1 MKIGKY
7 LPIVILICVGL
18 AFATADAQ
26 ENLAQQVS
34 AIFQQSCSNC
44 HGPSGSFKEALLIER
59 NALIDTQVVIPGN
72 PENSEFYKRLLGPT
86 ENGPQ
91 MPLNLPPLSPEA
103 VETIARW
110 ITTGAPDW
118 NVQHDTNFIT
128 TDTILDTIR
137 THLKSLD
144 PFDRPSARYFT
155 MTHLYNAG
163 EAPETLS
170 DYRIALSKLINSLS
184 WKFEITNPI
193 PIDEAQ
199 TIFYIDLRRYEW
211 NTTTDVWTQIE
222 QVYPYNIAFDPETQA
237 GLLEKLTHLQTE
249 TGSTVPFVHVDWF
262 LATASLPPLYHDILG
277 LPQTDRVLEA
287 QLEVNVASNIRNAP
301 GIDVWRAGFND
312 SGVSSNNRVVERHTS
327 RYGAYWKSYDF
338 AGSVGSQ
345 NIFTH
350 PLDFTHDGGEI
361 IFNLPN
367 GLQAYL
373 LVDANGNRLN
383 DAPIDIVSNPA
394 ASDPTVR
401 NGLSCIGCHT
411 QGMKKFEDSVRAAIE
426 QNENQPY
433 NKEQALRL
441 YAKQSVL
448 DNLVAK
454 DTLRFQQALEK
465 IGGPFSDDAS
475 RQRFFKQHENEPI
488 QRFHESFQAP
498 LNASDAAAAV
508 GLETD
513 ALLTQIREKQS
524 LKNLGLQTLVDV
536 NGTVK
541 RDAWTSYFDDVISA
555 LNTPDS
561 TLPPVVERPE
571 RIPGAGVYIPDPN
584 LRAAIAEALGKAP
597 GDPITVED
605 MTMLT
610 DLDAR
615 NYDEPRKENINN
627 LTGLEFAVNLK
638 FLHIGGN
645 SVSDLSPLAGLIKL
659 DFLDV
664 QDNLISDIL
673 PLKGLTRLKDLVLT
687 DNVIS
692 DFSPLMELTTLKEVW
707 ISDSPAF
714 DLSLL
719 GRLINLEGVHAW
731 DVPIKDLS
739 PLAGLTKLRWL
750 DFGRIPISDLAP
762 LANLTNLR
770 KLIFYDCGIE
780 DISSLAGL
788 KELRF
793 LIIPHNA
800 ISDLSPLAGLTRLET
815 LHIVNNEI
823 SDVSPLAGLTNL
835 GELNLRNNPITDFS
849 PLEALSE
856 NINILTGEVTIPDP
870 NLRAAIAEAL
880 GKGDTTV
887 VSITAEEMATLTSL
901 VANDRGIQDLIG
913 LEFAINLENLW
924 FEHNQVSDLSPI
936 AKLTKLHELRF
947 VSNQVSDLSPIA
959 KLTKLRELRIDHN
972 PISDLSPIAG
982 FTQLEVLSINEFPLS
997 DISPLSG
1004 LVNLKTFH
1012 SWGSPIVD
1020 MSPLVNLSKLETL
1033 DLCGA
1038 KLANIPP
1045 LDNLKNLKTL
1055 YLVDCNISDLSS
1067 LSSLRGL
1074 EHFTKLNLHR
1084 NNIISDLSPLAMLA
1098 NLKWLNLSWNNI
1110 SDVSALTDLSNL
1122 KWLSLELN
1130 NVSDVSPLAK
1140 LTNLEWLNLTKNPIT
1155 DFSVLAVLS
1164 QSTNILTGEVVIPDP
1179 NLRAAIAEALGKGD
1193 TTVVSITAEEM
1204 VTLTSLVA
1212 NNRGIQELTGLEFA
1226 INLDYLAAHDNQI
1239 ADLSPLSELTNL
1251 RVLDVWHNPIE
1262 SLSPITGLS
1271 NLEHITLVGD
1281 GGISDLS
1288 PLAGLAKLRHF
1299 LTWGNPIS
1307 DLSPLAGLTQLET
1320 LDICGSKASDISPLA
1335 KLTAL
1340 KELYLVGNDISDVSP
1355 LSGLTNLKR
1364 LSLERNSISDVSSLV
1379 PLINLKWLGLHHNS
1393 ISDFSPLAELSETTI
1408 ISRAFNPGVPT
1419 GGPKIEGP
1427 WSWVTVPGE
1436 RLDGKTDLLA
1446 EASAGT
1452 ITEQQAATN
1461 GVIKGESVGN
1471 NLWTQGK
1478 IAPSGDMNIVD
1489 MLDEIG
1495 SEANND
1501 KKNRIIYGSIVL
1513 DSPREQSPNMFFG
1526 TGGRVKIWL
1535 NGGLVY
1541 QSLIW
1546 RSRHGQVFNYH
1557 DFLSVTLKQ
1566 GTNTL
1571 LVAIDDAGTGWWS
1584 GFFGFEEGTEYTV
1597 STASTKTRVE
1607 YVFSKPQIHVDDTFT
1622 LDLSAANVQNL
1633 AGWQFDIAFDP
1644 TVVEAVEVNEGDF
1657 LKTGGGATFFQ
1668 KGTIDNTT
1676 GKITKLSSARLGED
1690 GVSGKGTLLSVTF
1703 TAKTTGQTQLKLENF
1718 QLAAITGVSIP
1729 AGPHEVVI
1737 TVERQLA
1744 TGDVNRDGQ
1753 VNILD
1758 MVLVARHFG
1767 KTVPANSEIDMNG
1780 DGVVNIQDLIIVAQH
1795 LGESTTS
1802 AAPLIFAVDD
1812 IEGIDPAMIQAWIEQ
1827 AQIENDGS
1835 IAFQQGIANLERLLA
1850 LFIPEE
1856 TALLHNYPNPFNP
1869 ETWIPY
1875 QLSEPAEVTLRI
1887 YAVNGSLIRTL
1898 AFGQMPAGIY
1908 QTRTRAAFWD
1918 GKNNVGE
1925 SVASGVYFYTLTAG
1939 DFNATRKM
1947 LIRK

>member
-1 MKIGKY
+1 MVKIGKY

-18 AFATADAQ
+18 TFATADAQ

-34 AIFQQSCSNC
+34 AIFQQNCLNC
-44 HGPSGSFKEALLIER
+44 HGPSGSFKEALLLDR

-86 ENGPQ
+86 ESGPQ
-91 MPLNLPPLSPEA
+91 MPLNLSPLSPEA
-103 VETIARW
+103 IETIARW
-110 ITTGAPDW
+110 ITVGAPDW
-118 NVQHDTNFIT
+118 DVQHDINFIT
-128 TDTILDTIR
+128 TDTILDTIGN
-137 THLKSLD
+137 HLKSLD

-163 EAPETLS
+163 ETPETLS

-249 TGSTVPFVHVDWF
+249 TGSTVPFVYIDWF
-262 LATASLPPLYHDILG
+262 LATASLPPLYHDILD

-301 GIDVWRAGFND
+301 GINVWRAGFND

-426 QNENQPY
+426 QNENPPY

-465 IGGPFSDDAS
+465 IGGPFADDAS
-475 RQRFFKQHENEPI
+475 RQQFFKKCENEPI

-513 ALLTQIREKQS
+513 AFLIQIREKQS
-524 LKNLGLQTLVDV
+524 LKNLGLQTLTDE

-541 RDAWTSYFDDVISA
+541 RDAWTSNFDDVISA

-561 TLPPVVERPE
+561 VLPPIVQRPD

-605 MTMLT
+605 LAMLT
-610 DLDAR
+610 YLDAR

-687 DNVIS
+687 GNVIS

-762 LANLTNLR
+762 LTNLTNLR

-793 LIIPHNA
+793 LIIPHNS
-800 ISDLSPLAGLTRLET
+800 ISDLSPLAGLTHLET
-815 LHIVNNEI
+815 LEIHNNEI

-835 GELNLRNNPITDFS
+835 
-849 PLEALSE
+849 
-856 NINILTGEVTIPDP
+856 
-870 NLRAAIAEAL
+870 
-880 GKGDTTV
+880 
-887 VSITAEEMATLTSL
+887 
-901 VANDRGIQDLIG
+901 
-913 LEFAINLENLW
+913 
-924 FEHNQVSDLSPI
+924 
-936 AKLTKLHELRF
+936 
-947 VSNQVSDLSPIA
+947 
-959 KLTKLRELRIDHN
+959 
-972 PISDLSPIAG
+972 
-982 FTQLEVLSINEFPLS
+982 
-997 DISPLSG
+997 
-1004 LVNLKTFH
+1004 
-1012 SWGSPIVD
+1012 
-1020 MSPLVNLSKLETL
+1020 
-1033 DLCGA
+1033 
-1038 KLANIPP
+1038 
-1045 LDNLKNLKTL
+1045 
-1055 YLVDCNISDLSS
+1055 
-1067 LSSLRGL
+1067 
-1074 EHFTKLNLHR
+1074 
-1084 NNIISDLSPLAMLA
+1084 
-1098 NLKWLNLSWNNI
+1098 
-1110 SDVSALTDLSNL
+1110 
-1122 KWLSLELN
+1122 
-1130 NVSDVSPLAK
+1130 
-1140 LTNLEWLNLTKNPIT
+1140 EWLNL
-1155 DFSVLAVLS
+1155 D
-1164 QSTNILTGEVVIPDP
+1164 
-1179 NLRAAIAEALGKGD
+1179 
-1193 TTVVSITAEEM
+1193 
-1204 VTLTSLVA
+1204 
-1212 NNRGIQELTGLEFA
+1212 
-1226 INLDYLAAHDNQI
+1226 DNKI
-1239 ADLSPLSELTNL
+1239 
-1251 RVLDVWHNPIE
+1251 
-1262 SLSPITGLS
+1262 S
-1271 NLEHITLVGD
+1271 N
-1281 GGISDLS
+1281 
-1288 PLAGLAKLRHF
+1288 
-1299 LTWGNPIS
+1299 
-1307 DLSPLAGLTQLET
+1307 
-1320 LDICGSKASDISPLA
+1320 
-1335 KLTAL
+1335 
-1340 KELYLVGNDISDVSP
+1340 
-1355 LSGLTNLKR
+1355 
-1364 LSLERNSISDVSSLV
+1364 
-1379 PLINLKWLGLHHNS
+1379 
-1393 ISDFSPLAELSETTI
+1393 FSPLDSLRENITI
-1408 ISRAFNPGVPT
+1408 SWLRNPGTPQ

-1427 WSWVTVPGE
+1427 WLWVLVPGE
-1436 RLDGKTDLLA
+1436 RLDSDTDFLA
-1446 EASAGT
+1446 QASSGAV
-1452 ITEQQAATN
+1452 TELQVAAN
-1461 GVIKGESVGN
+1461 GATVGSSVGSAREGSPIGSN
-1471 NLWTQGK
+1471 VWFSHE
-1478 IAPSGDMNIVD
+1478 IAPEGGENINN
-1489 MLDEIG
+1489 MLHSVGIG
-1495 SEANND
+1495 TDRDDRND
-1501 KKNRIIYGSIVL
+1501 HVIYGSVVL
-1513 DSPREQSPNMFFG
+1513 HSPRERSTRLFVGSNN
-1526 TGGRVKIWL
+1526 RVKVWL
-1535 NGGLVY
+1535 NGHLIYEWV
-1541 QSLIW
+1541 QSLPAAED
-1546 RSRHGQVFNYH
+1546 YH
-1557 DFLSVTLKQ
+1557 DFLPVMLKQ
-1566 GTNTL
+1566 GRNVM
-1571 LVAIDDAGTGWWS
+1571 LVASDHPVGSWRAY
-1584 GFFGFEEGTEYTV
+1584 FGFEEGTEYIL
-1597 STASTKTRVE
+1597 SNPRVG
-1607 YVFSKPQIHVDDTFT
+1607 YAFSDSKIHVGDTFT
-1622 LDLSAANVQNL
+1622 LDLSTENVFDL

-1644 TVVEAVEVNEGDF
+1644 AVLEVAEVNEGDF
-1657 LKTGGGATFFQ
+1657 LKTGGETTFFQ
-1668 KGTIDNTT
+1668 KGTIDNST
-1676 GKITKLSSARLGED
+1676 GKITKLSSARLSED
-1690 GVSGKGTLLSVTF
+1690 GVSGTGTLLSVTF
-1703 TAKTTGQTQLKLENF
+1703 TAKTAGRTQLKLVNF

-1729 AGPHEVVI
+1729 AGPHEVII

-1744 TGDVNRDGQ
+1744 TGDVNRDEQ

-1767 KTVPANSEIDMNG
+1767 KTVPPDSDVDLNG

-1802 AAPLIFAVDD
+1802 AAPSIFTVDD
-1812 IEGIDPAMIQAWIEQ
+1812 IEGIDPAMIQAWIAQ
-1827 AQIENDGS
+1827 AQIEDDGS
-1835 IAFQQGIANLERLLA
+1835 IAFRKGIANLERLLA

-1875 QLSEPAEVTLRI
+1875 QLAEPAAVTFRI

-1898 AFGQMPAGIY
+1898 ALGQMPAGIY
-1908 QTRTRAAFWD
+1908 QTRTRAAYWD
-1918 GKNNVGE
+1918 GKNDLGE

-1939 DFNATRKM
+1939 DFDATKKM